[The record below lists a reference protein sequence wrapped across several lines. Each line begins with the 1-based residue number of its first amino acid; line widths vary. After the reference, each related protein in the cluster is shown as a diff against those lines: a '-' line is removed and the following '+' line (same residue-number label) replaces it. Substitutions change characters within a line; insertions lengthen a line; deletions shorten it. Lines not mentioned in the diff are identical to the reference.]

1 MTSMSKSPLI
11 ARDYLQAVVRIVRRT
26 GRFWWVA
33 LLACA
38 IGIAGTL
45 VAAEMRDKQYRSEA
59 VVYYQEGLQW
69 TASEGMSTRRIG
81 QRLKDLLLVR
91 TQLARMIDE
100 LGLFPVLVKAGH
112 TAEAVEEMRAATSF
126 RVNEGDIFVIAYTG
140 DSPEDAQRVTAKLT
154 DVLIGE
160 NTRLRSEQAEVARAF
175 LDVEKKRNE
184 ADLNAKETAQLR
196 FLAQHPEFAHE
207 QSTIGQALRAS
218 TKRGTDAALANATLS
233 SKDDNA
239 LGALR
244 REEERLRRQINTP
257 GEIPRAPRDP
267 VLLAAKN
274 DAEIKLKAAQRD
286 LADKKARFTEQHPD
300 VRSAAG
306 IVKEAEDLFRRA
318 SEALTAS
325 DASSPPVEVEPRAA
339 LEARLAAVRE
349 DIAAYQRKH
358 PKEKVTPDEPVESS
372 DAAQR
377 IVAIE
382 TEWARLSREVTEAR
396 ERFQQLDTKQFM
408 ASMTASTLM
417 SGQAAQIIV
426 IDPAFVPA
434 QPIGMSS
441 KRMYV
446 MGFLLALG
454 FGLGLAMVCA
464 LLDDRVYDHIDVDRL
479 EIAPV
484 LMEVTT
490 RSMRGRKAAA

>member
-207 QSTIGQALRAS
+207 QSTIGQALRSITRFLVAHVEFQGNS
-218 TKRGTDAALANATLS
+218 APS
-233 SKDDNA
+233 H
-239 LGALR
+239 
-244 REEERLRRQINTP
+244 RL
-257 GEIPRAPRDP
+257 DF
-267 VLLAAKN
+267 L
-274 DAEIKLKAAQRD
+274 
-286 LADKKARFTEQHPD
+286 
-300 VRSAAG
+300 
-306 IVKEAEDLFRRA
+306 
-318 SEALTAS
+318 
-325 DASSPPVEVEPRAA
+325 
-339 LEARLAAVRE
+339 
-349 DIAAYQRKH
+349 
-358 PKEKVTPDEPVESS
+358 
-372 DAAQR
+372 
-377 IVAIE
+377 
-382 TEWARLSREVTEAR
+382 
-396 ERFQQLDTKQFM
+396 
-408 ASMTASTLM
+408 
-417 SGQAAQIIV
+417 
-426 IDPAFVPA
+426 
-434 QPIGMSS
+434 S
-441 KRMYV
+441 KR
-446 MGFLLALG
+446 
-454 FGLGLAMVCA
+454 
-464 LLDDRVYDHIDVDRL
+464 
-479 EIAPV
+479 P
-484 LMEVTT
+484 
-490 RSMRGRKAAA
+490 

>member
-1 MTSMSKSPLI
+1 MTSMPKSPLI

-38 IGIAGTL
+38 IGIAGTC
-45 VAAEMRDKQYRSEA
+45 VAVEIRQKQFRSEA

-69 TASEGMSTRRIG
+69 TANEGMSTRRIG
-81 QRLKDLLLVR
+81 QRLKDLLLAR
-91 TQLARMIDE
+91 TQLARLIDE
-100 LGLFPVLVKAGH
+100 LGLFPTFTKAGR
-112 TAEAVEEMRAATSF
+112 TAEAVEEMRAATTFKVS
-126 RVNEGDIFVIAYTG
+126 EGDIFVIGYTG
-140 DSPEDAQRVTAKLT
+140 DSPEEAQRVTAKLT

-218 TKRGTDAALANATLS
+218 NKRGTDAALASATLS

-244 REEERLRRQINTP
+244 REEERLRRQISNP
-257 GEIPRAPRDP
+257 GEIPRARRDP
-267 VLLAAKN
+267 VLLAAKT
-274 DAEIKLKAAQRD
+274 DAETKLRAAQRE
-286 LADKKARFTEQHPD
+286 LADRKARFTEQHPD

-306 IVKEAEDLFRRA
+306 IVKEAEDAFRRA
-318 SEALTAS
+318 SDALVAS
-325 DASSPPVEVEPRAA
+325 DVAAPPVEVEPRAA

-358 PKEKVTPDEPVESS
+358 PKEKIGPDEPVETS

-382 TEWARLSREVTEAR
+382 TEWARLSREVTEAK

-417 SGQAAQIIV
+417 SGQAAQILV
-426 IDPAFVPA
+426 IDPAFVPT
-434 QPIGMSS
+434 QPNGMSS
-441 KRMYV
+441 KRMYL

-454 FGLGLAMVCA
+454 FGLGLAMMCA
-464 LLDDRVYDHIDVDRL
+464 LLDDRVYDHVDVERL
-479 EIAPV
+479 ELAPV
-484 LMEVTT
+484 LIEVTR
-490 RSMRGRKAAA
+490 RSMQERKAAA